1 MHPTVPHVVTELA
14 PAVRRVLDWPVDHVA
29 AAVVAADGTV
39 LADAGDTAREFPLA
53 SVTKLLSAYA
63 VLVAVEEGALDWDDA
78 AGPDGSTVR
87 HLIAHTSGLAFDSD
101 RVQAAPGERRIYS
114 NTGFAV
120 LADTVAD
127 ATGIGFADY
136 LHQAVCEPLGLAH
149 TRLEGPAGAG
159 AVSTADDL
167 ARFAAEL
174 QAPQLLDPR
183 TVAEATTVVHPGL
196 DGLLPGYGR
205 QRPNDWG
212 LGMEIRNGKSPHW
225 TGLDSSPRTFGHFGQ
240 SGTFL
245 WVDPDARAAAVVLT
259 DRDFGQWAIDAW
271 TPWTDGV
278 LAALGTGS

>member
-1 MHPTVPHVVTELA
+1 M
-14 PAVRRVLDWPVDHVA
+14 DWPVDHVA

-39 LADAGDTAREFPLA
+39 LADAGDTGREFPLA

-63 VLVAVEEGALDWDDA
+63 VLVAVEEGALGWDDP
-78 AGPDGSTVR
+78 AGPEGSTVR
-87 HLIAHTSGLAFDSD
+87 HLIAHTSGLAFDTD

-120 LADTVAD
+120 LSDAVAD

-136 LHQAVCEPLGLAH
+136 LHQAVCEPLGLTR
-149 TRLEGPAGAG
+149 TRLEGTAGAG

-174 QAPQLLDPR
+174 QAPALLDPR
-183 TVAEATTVVHPGL
+183 TVAEATTVAYPGL

-205 QRPNDWG
+205 QKPNDWG
-212 LGMEIRNGKSPHW
+212 LGMEIRDGKSPHW
-225 TGLDSSPRTFGHFGQ
+225 TGLRSSPRTFGHFGQ

-245 WVDPDARAAAVVLT
+245 WVDPEARAAAVVLT

-278 LAALGTGS
+278 LDALAP